1 MAAAYNDKIKQ
12 MVTQRSAEA
21 NAAVQ
26 NGAVNQTA
34 APQATPYTGLAGVS
48 KNTQNILG
56 KYGAGYTPSAAVSQA
71 QKYLSDVVA
80 GKPGAY
86 QSGYKQQLDDL
97 YNQVMNRPQFSY
109 NAATDPMYAQYRDQY
124 MNLGNQAMMDTTA
137 QAAALTGGYGNSY
150 AATAGNQAYQAYLQ
164 QLNNVVPDLYQ
175 MALQRYQQEGDDLNT
190 RYGMTAELE
199 NQDYGRYQQDLANW
213 QAEREVANA
222 DYWNQYNA
230 DYGQYADQ
238 MDYWSQMAAQENAQ
252 WNTNRELAY
261 NQAMAIIKTG
271 KTPSA
276 ALLATAGI
284 SAADAKTLAK
294 AYAPKTSGGGGS
306 GSRKSSSGSSGG
318 SSSGRGE
325 TAKPTKIT
333 SASQLGTVA
342 KNMLNGMASPNN
354 YNSDGTPKK
363 GVIDRI
369 ESAYNGGNITAAEAD
384 YLLKAI
390 GQ

>member
-26 NGAVNQTA
+26 TGAVNQTA
-34 APQATPYTGLAGVS
+34 APQVTPYTGLAGVS
-48 KNTQNILG
+48 ENTQNILG
-56 KYGAGYTPSAAVSQA
+56 KYGTGYTPSAAVSQA

-164 QLNNVVPDLYQ
+164 QLNNVVPDLYR
-175 MALQRYQQEGDDLNT
+175 MAMQRYQQEGDDLNT

-213 QAEREVANA
+213 QAEREAANA

-261 NQAMAIIKTG
+261 NQAMAILQTG

-276 ALLATAGI
+276 ALLEAAGI

-294 AYAPKTSGGGGS
+294 AYAPKSSSGGGGGS
-306 GSRKSSSGSSGG
+306 SRKSSGSSG
-318 SSSGRGE
+318 SS
-325 TAKPTKIT
+325 AKPATNNNQPT
-333 SASQLGTVA
+333 ADRAAVVVAQSAISQDL
-342 KNMLNGMASPNN
+342 KRGMTYTEA
-354 YNSDGTPKK
+354 
-363 GVIDRI
+363 IDALERYV
-369 ESAYNGGNITAAEAD
+369 ENGGLTEKEAD
-384 YLLKAI
+384 LIANRL
-390 GQ
+390 GL

>member
-48 KNTQNILG
+48 ENTQNILG

-175 MALQRYQQEGDDLNT
+175 MAMQRYQQEGDDLNT

-213 QAEREVANA
+213 QAEREAANA

-276 ALLATAGI
+276 ALLTTAGI

-294 AYAPKTSGGGGS
+294 AYKPKTSSGGGS
-306 GSRKSSSGSSGG
+306 SSRKSSYGG
-318 SSSGRGE
+318 SSSADGGLTDYGYAVYQDVKSE
-325 TAKPTKIT
+325 L
-333 SASQLGTVA
+333 SA
-342 KNMLNGMASPNN
+342 NRNGMGNTLAKEALDA
-354 YNSDGTPKK
+354 YANS
-363 GVIDRI
+363 GVIS
-369 ESAYNGGNITAAEAD
+369 ESEKREIASR
-384 YLLKAI
+384 LKI
-390 GQ
+390 

>member
-1 MAAAYNDKIKQ
+1 MAAYNDKIKQ

-34 APQATPYTGLAGVS
+34 APQVTPYTGLAGVS
-48 KNTQNILG
+48 ENTQNILG

-124 MNLGNQAMMDTTA
+124 MNLGSQAMMDTTA

-213 QAEREVANA
+213 QAEREAANA

-252 WNTNRELAY
+252 WNADRDHAY
-261 NQAMAIIKTG
+261 DQAMAVLKTG
-271 KTPSA
+271 KLPDS
-276 ALLATAGI
+276 ALLTKAQITKSDAKKLAAYYAGKKGGR
-284 SAADAKTLAK
+284 SSSGKSASSSSKTTKTVSANTAADSSK
-294 AYAPKTSGGGGS
+294 ANKTSGAVSLSQTLKNLKVSVARAGKNAG
-306 GSRKSSSGSSGG
+306 KASSGSAG
-318 SSSGRGE
+318 
-325 TAKPTKIT
+325 
-333 SASQLGTVA
+333 
-342 KNMLNGMASPNN
+342 
-354 YNSDGTPKK
+354 
-363 GVIDRI
+363 
-369 ESAYNGGNITAAEAD
+369 
-384 YLLKAI
+384 KATMMTR
-390 GQ
+390 

>member
-1 MAAAYNDKIKQ
+1 MAAYNDKIKQ

-34 APQATPYTGLAGVS
+34 APQVTPYTGLAGVS
-48 KNTQNILG
+48 ENTQNILG

-213 QAEREVANA
+213 QAEREAANA

-261 NQAMAIIKTG
+261 NQAMAILQTG

-276 ALLATAGI
+276 ALLEAAGI

-294 AYAPKTSGGGGS
+294 AYKPKTSGGGGS
-306 GSRKSSSGSSGG
+306 SRKSSSGGGYTPQPTQDNDEVYKPSQKVNDMVSAYQYEVNYEGRLRSGSNG
-318 SSSGRGE
+318 PGE
-325 TAKPTKIT
+325 RQT
-333 SASQLGTVA
+333 SVEDEVRN
-342 KNMLNGMASPNN
+342 KV
-354 YNSDGTPKK
+354 KK
-363 GVIDRI
+363 GEISKADGAYILSRI
-369 ESAYNGGNITAAEAD
+369 
-384 YLLKAI
+384 
-390 GQ
+390 

>member
-34 APQATPYTGLAGVS
+34 APQVTPYTGLAGVS
-48 KNTQNILG
+48 ENTRNILG

-213 QAEREVANA
+213 QAEREAANA
-222 DYWNQYNA
+222 DYWNRYNA

-261 NQAMAIIKTG
+261 NQAMAILQTG

-276 ALLATAGI
+276 ALLEAAGI

-294 AYAPKTSGGGGS
+294 AYAPKTSSGGGGGS
-306 GSRKSSSGSSGG
+306 SSRKSSSGGGYTPQPTQDNDEAYKPSQAVNDMVSAYQYEINAEGRSYTSVSTSVDNMVRSG
-318 SSSGRGE
+318 
-325 TAKPTKIT
+325 KI
-333 SASQLGTVA
+333 SKA
-342 KNMLNGMASPNN
+342 
-354 YNSDGTPKK
+354 DGTY
-363 GVIDRI
+363 ILSR
-369 ESAYNGGNITAAEAD
+369 
-384 YLLKAI
+384 L
-390 GQ
+390 